1 MNINIKYFAALR
13 ESAGKSSEVI
23 SIDAKSVEEVYNH
36 LNELYSFSV
45 DRHHLKVAIN
55 EEYADFSDSISE
67 GDTLV
72 FIPPVA
78 GG

>member
-1 MNINIKYFAALR
+1 MKLNIKYFAALR
-13 ESAGKSSEVI
+13 ECAGKSDECLNVEV
-23 SIDAKSVEEVYNH
+23 STVEDVYQM
-36 LNELYSFSV
+36 LNEKYSFSV
-45 DRHHLKVAIN
+45 DRHHLKVALN
-55 EEYADFSDSISE
+55 EEYAKFDDKVSD

>member
-1 MNINIKYFAALR
+1 MFDQNKYKFDLAP
-13 ESAGKSSEVI
+13 K
-23 SIDAKSVEEVYNH
+23 N
-36 LNELYSFSV
+36 
-45 DRHHLKVAIN
+45 LKVALN
-55 EEYADFSDSISE
+55 NWYSPLDSNLKD